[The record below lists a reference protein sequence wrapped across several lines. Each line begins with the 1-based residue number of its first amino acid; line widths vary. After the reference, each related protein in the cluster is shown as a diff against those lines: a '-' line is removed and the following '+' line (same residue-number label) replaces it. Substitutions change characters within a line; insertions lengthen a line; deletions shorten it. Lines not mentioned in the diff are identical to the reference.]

1 MSEIDTM
8 LKRAGSEYREAAAR
22 VPEKPLDLRSS
33 KRLSDTMAAI
43 AAGAAVLVLVAPL
56 ALWLGVGGEDP
67 KLQAAA
73 DVVFEGD
80 NWIFGFREESIPGTD
95 RINFCW
101 EFNAVGRG
109 PGGSDVFE
117 SGCDGRRIPTEG
129 VEAHVGSA
137 AVELEDVSIM
147 VYESRPG
154 DGGQIEVQTGRTRVR
169 YDGQRMPLSGADVF
183 VFEAPKDA
191 GLHIRHLPR
200 WKPRGEAELGSITF
214 SKVGKPR
221 SAEDSP

>member
-8 LKRAGSEYREAAAR
+8 LTTAGSEYREAAAR
-22 VPEKPLDLRSS
+22 VPERPLDLRSS
-33 KRLSDTMAAI
+33 KPVRGITAAI
-43 AAGAAVLVLVAPL
+43 ATGAAALILLAPL
-56 ALWLGVGGEDP
+56 ALWLGIGGENP

-80 NWIFGFREESIPGTD
+80 SWIFGFREESIPGSE
-95 RINFCW
+95 RITFCW

-117 SGCDGRRIPTEG
+117 SGCDERRIPTEG
-129 VEAHVGSA
+129 VEAHVGTA

-183 VFEAPKDA
+183 VFEAPQDA

-200 WKPRGEAELGSITF
+200 WKPDGEAELGSITF
-214 SKVGKPR
+214 SKLRELR